1 MYDEGVLVRVVRN
14 LLLVLAVCLP
24 MSTVSRAQ
32 APPRPAPRTE
42 LIVLTGSESATY
54 FQMGRD
60 LRRLLDE
67 KGSDLG
73 IHLAVVPS
81 QGAVQNVLD
90 VFRHPSIQLGV
101 TQLDILSYL
110 EIYAQND
117 PDARRILGG
126 LQIVTPLYDEDVYLF
141 ARPGIKE
148 IGDLSGKRI
157 SIGAAGSGTTVTA
170 LVLLHLAGVEP
181 RELVSLD
188 VEDAIMAYRRGQI
201 DAAFYVVGTP
211 SDLLTEILTPR
222 TNLIPIRLSPRPDEV
237 PLAQHYL
244 PSTIPAHTYPW
255 LDHAVETVKV
265 RSVVITA
272 GVPPDSPEC
281 EAIGQLVRLAGD
293 NLDWLR
299 RFGHAKWK
307 EIQPDRNALLADPR
321 LSPCV
326 LRVLR

>member
-1 MYDEGVLVRVVRN
+1 MKVVGSA
-14 LLLVLAVCLP
+14 LLALTILT
-24 MSTVSRAQ
+24 SSSHAQ
-32 APPRPAPRTE
+32 GPPRPAPLAE
-42 LIVLTGSESATY
+42 LIVLTGSESGTY
-54 FQMGRD
+54 FRMGRD

-73 IHLAVVPS
+73 IDLAVVPS

-101 TQLDILSYL
+101 TQTDILSYL

-188 VEDAIMAYRRGQI
+188 VEDSITAYRRGRI

-211 SDLLTEILTPR
+211 SDLLTEMLSLR
-222 TNLIPIRLSPRPDEV
+222 TNLIPIRLSSRLDEV
-237 PLAQHYL
+237 PLARHYL

-272 GVPPDSPEC
+272 GVSAGSPEC
-281 EAIGQLVRLAGD
+281 EAIGRLVRLAGD

-299 RFGHAKWK
+299 RSGHPKWK
-307 EIQPDRNALLADPR
+307 EIRPDRNTLLADPR

-326 LRVLR
+326 LQALRQ

>member
-1 MYDEGVLVRVVRN
+1 VKAVGSVLLALSI
-14 LLLVLAVCLP
+14 LLGIPAGI
-24 MSTVSRAQ
+24 SRAQ
-32 APPRPAPRTE
+32 APPRTTPLAE
-42 LIVLTGSESATY
+42 LIMLTGSESATY
-54 FQMGRD
+54 FRIGRD
-60 LRRLLDE
+60 LRRLLNE

-73 IHLAVVPS
+73 IDLAVVPS
-81 QGAVQNVLD
+81 QGSVQNVLD
-90 VFRHPSIQLGV
+90 VFRHPSIQLGI
-101 TQLDILSYL
+101 TQTDVLSYL

-126 LQIVTPLYDEDVYLF
+126 LQVVSPLYDEDVYLF

-188 VEDAIMAYRRGQI
+188 VEDAITAYRRGRI
-201 DAAFYVVGTP
+201 DAAFYVAGTP
-211 SDLLTEILTPR
+211 SDLLAEILSVRP
-222 TNLIPIRLSPRPDEV
+222 NLIPIRLSPRPDEV
-237 PLAQHYL
+237 PLARQYL
-244 PSTIPAHTYPW
+244 PSTIPAHAYPW

-272 GVPPDSPEC
+272 GASPGSPEC
-281 EAIGQLVRLAGD
+281 EAIGQLVRLVGD

-299 RFGHAKWK
+299 RSGHPKWK
-307 EIQPDRNALLADPR
+307 EIRPDRNALLADPR

-326 LRVLR
+326 LKALRQ